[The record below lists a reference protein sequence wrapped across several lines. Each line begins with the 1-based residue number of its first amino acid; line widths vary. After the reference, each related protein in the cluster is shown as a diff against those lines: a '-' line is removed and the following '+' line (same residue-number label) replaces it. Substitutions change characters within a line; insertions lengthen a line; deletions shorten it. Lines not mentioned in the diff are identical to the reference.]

1 MAIAKIPV
9 HRLPNQLPNDAGI
22 GPSQNHTP
30 WHQMLE
36 GADGASVPGKRL
48 KAVTDRFPMRINA
61 YFRSLITSTDDPL
74 GRQVIPDPAELADMA
89 GPEDPLAEDS
99 QSPVPQVIHRYPHRV
114 AFLVSNQCA
123 VYCRFCM
130 RKRRVADPLQV
141 TEAQVENGLTYIRSQ
156 PDINEVILTG
166 GDPLML
172 ADERLLAIVE
182 ALRRIN
188 HLRIVRIHSRIP
200 VVLPQRI
207 QPQLVKALAHHH
219 PLFMNIHVNHPDELT
234 PQAAAA
240 CMLMADAGIALG
252 SQTVLL
258 KGVNDDARVLSCLM
272 DKLLTVRVRPY
283 YVHQLDRVPGTAHF
297 QVPLEKSIR
306 LINALRGTISGMA
319 VPHLMVDLPQ
329 GGGKVALTADA
340 VVKKNPG
347 QWQIRNWQG
356 KMFDYPVK

>member
-1 MAIAKIPV
+1 MAVAKRPV
-9 HRLPNQLPNDAGI
+9 RRRPRQLPGDAGI
-22 GPSQNHTP
+22 GPSQDQDR
-30 WHQMLE
+30 WQQLLE
-36 GADGASVPGKRL
+36 GADSAPIPDKCL
-48 KAVTDRFPMRINA
+48 KAVTDRFPMRINT
-61 YFRSLITSTDDPL
+61 YFRSLITSADDPL
-74 GRQVIPDPAELADMA
+74 GRQVIPDPVELADME
-89 GPEDPLAEDS
+89 GPADPLAEES

-141 TEAQVENGLTYIRSQ
+141 TNAQIESGLTYIRSQ

-182 ALRRIN
+182 ALRRID
-188 HLRIVRIHSRIP
+188 HVRIVRIHSRIP
-200 VVLPQRI
+200 VALPQRI
-207 QPQLVKALAHHH
+207 QPPLVNALAHHH
-219 PLFMNIHVNHPDELT
+219 PLFINIHVNHPDELT

-258 KGVNDDARVLSCLM
+258 KGVNDDPDVLGCLM
-272 DKLLTVRVRPY
+272 EKLLTVRVRPY

-329 GGGKVALTADA
+329 GGGKVALTAGA

-356 KMFDYPVK
+356 KVFNYPVR